1 MKGKS
6 VLTSPVFFKVSLIL
20 WMNRTKNLNVVRTH
34 DNMMTF
40 LRSLGD
46 KKDLHYFFFCTFS
59 NKASYQAVWHESGF
73 WGAGSSR
80 I

>member
-20 WMNRTKNLNVVRTH
+20 WMNRTKNLNVVRTQ

-46 KKDLHYFFFCTFS
+46 KKHLHYFSSQFF
-59 NKASYQAVWHESGF
+59 K
-73 WGAGSSR
+73 
-80 I
+80 